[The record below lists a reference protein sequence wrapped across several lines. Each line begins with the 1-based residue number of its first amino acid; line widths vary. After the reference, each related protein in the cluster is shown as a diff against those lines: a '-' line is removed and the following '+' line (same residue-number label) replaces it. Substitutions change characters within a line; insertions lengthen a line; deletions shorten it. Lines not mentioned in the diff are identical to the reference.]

1 VINADGDNC
10 HALSGHGSG
19 LASSEF
25 RRDPLNVHLYVTPL
39 CNLKCFHCYYD
50 AKTLSEAPGQMLST
64 ADIAFIV
71 RSLTDHYEADVHM
84 EGGEAFLRLDLASIM
99 DLVPDPCWSAVTITT
114 GGMAPITIGGHRL
127 RKFGDVRVSLEGH
140 TDAMQRQIRGIGLD
154 RVLATCQQLEADG
167 VAVTIRITLHR
178 MNIACVPDMLRF
190 FLDCGH
196 SRFSLFEL
204 QPVGRGRQLDDLF
217 LRESDLASALDD
229 LARLPPDPR
238 LRSLKLSLP
247 LGRVPLV
254 ERRAE
259 RLRQVGYDVRAM
271 GRIPSLTI
279 NSDGEMGCS
288 AWNIT
293 SAGPADPI
301 GMFRRETFAEQVR
314 VLMRDGALLRPC
326 PFSSEVSIRY
336 TRTPQ

>member
-1 VINADGDNC
+1 MMIPGGDKS
-10 HALSGHGSG
+10 HDLSGQDSEIASG
-19 LASSEF
+19 EF
-25 RRDPLNVHLYVTPL
+25 RSDPLNVHLYITPL

-50 AKTLSEAPGQMLST
+50 ARTLGDATGEMLST
-64 ADIAFIV
+64 SDIAFIV
-71 RSLTDHYEADVHM
+71 GSLTNHYEADIHM
-84 EGGEAFLRLDLASIM
+84 EGGEPFLRTDLASIM

-114 GGMAPITIGGHRL
+114 GGVAPITIGGDRL

-140 TDAMQRQIRGIGLD
+140 TDAMQRQIRGIDLG
-154 RVLATCQQLEADG
+154 RVLATCHQLEADG

-178 MNIACVPDMLRF
+178 MNIACVPDMLSF

-204 QPVGRGRQLDDLF
+204 QPVGRGRRLDDLF

-254 ERRAE
+254 ERSAE
-259 RLRQVGYDVRAM
+259 RLRQVGYDIRAM
-271 GRIPSLTI
+271 GGVPSLTI

-293 SAGPADPI
+293 SDGPADRI
-301 GMFRRETFAEQVR
+301 GMFRREDFAEQVW
-314 VLMRDGALLRPC
+314 LLVRGGSLSLPC
-326 PFSSEVSIRY
+326 RFSSEISIRY
-336 TRTPQ
+336 SRKP